1 MTTTLSEKKI
11 FVAKIIATIA
21 ATFVSLA
28 CGTNYVYSA
37 WGPQFAD
44 KLRFS
49 TTEQNLI
56 GTSANLGMY
65 SLGIP
70 IGIFVDAKGARA
82 TVLYGGILLGV
93 GYSMLYNAYLTVSG
107 YFPLLCLY
115 SFFTG
120 VGGCASFAAAVKISI
135 LNWPS
140 CKGTATAFPVAAFG
154 LSAFFFSFF
163 GRLYV
168 GEDTSGFLLLLAVG
182 TTGLVFSGFF
192 FVRVIDQPKVRVGA
206 RKNLDIDQIHASSPN
221 DSEQDLTYLN
231 EDVEASDAVTVEST
245 PLILNHLPVTPEDRD
260 EVPSKDHFEPV
271 PTRGLQLIFRVE
283 FWQLFTLMGLLAG
296 IALMTINNTGN
307 NVGALWRKWDKKTS
321 EKFIIQ
327 QETYQVSI
335 ISISSFLGRILSGI
349 GSDVLVK
356 VLKVS
361 RLWCLALASI
371 IYFVA
376 QLSAIFIQNP
386 NLLFLISAPT
396 GLAYGFLFGCIPSLV
411 SETFGIESLSQNY
424 GAMTFSPIFSGNLF
438 NLFYGAN
445 YDQHSALTPDGH
457 RVCFDGLLCYQ
468 KAYYLTTSASIIGL
482 VVSLWSISYSHQ
494 VRKNFRI

>member
-1 MTTTLSEKKI
+1 MTTNPSEKKI

-56 GTSANLGMY
+56 GISANLGMY
-65 SLGIP
+65 LLGIP

-82 TVLYGGILLGV
+82 TVLYGGVLLGI
-93 GYSMLYNAYLTVSG
+93 GYSMLYNAHKTGSG

-120 VGGCASFAAAVKISI
+120 VGGCASFAAAVKISV

-168 GEDTSGFLLLLAVG
+168 AEDTSGFLLLLAIG
-182 TTGLVFSGFF
+182 TSGLVFSGFF
-192 FVRVIDQPKVRVGA
+192 FVRVIDQPKVRVGT
-206 RKNLDIDQIHASSPN
+206 RKHLDIDQIHASGPN
-221 DSEQDLTYLN
+221 DSEQEQTYLS
-231 EDVEASDAVTVEST
+231 EDVEAGEAVTAESA
-245 PLILNHLPVTPEDRD
+245 PLILNHLSLTHEDRN
-260 EVPSKDHFEPV
+260 EISSQDHSELV
-271 PTRGLQLIFRVE
+271 PTRGFQLLFRLE
-283 FWQLFTLMGLLAG
+283 FWQLFALMGILAG

-327 QETYQVSI
+327 QETVQVSI
-335 ISISSFLGRILSGI
+335 ISICSFLGRIMSGI
-349 GSDVLVK
+349 GSDILVK

-371 IYFVA
+371 VYFVA
-376 QLSAIFIQNP
+376 QLCAIFIQNP
-386 NLLFLISAPT
+386 NFLFLISAPT

-411 SETFGIESLSQNY
+411 SETFGIDSLSQNY
-424 GAMTFSPIFSGNLF
+424 GAMTLSPIFSGNLF
-438 NLFYGAN
+438 NLFYGTT
-445 YDQHSALTPDGH
+445 YDHHSELTPDGH
-457 RVCFDGLLCYQ
+457 RVCLEGLSCYR
-468 KAYYLTTSASIIGL
+468 KAYYLTASASIIGL
-482 VVSLWSISYSHQ
+482 VVSLWSISYSHR
-494 VRKNFRI
+494 VRKNLGI

>member
-1 MTTTLSEKKI
+1 MTTTPSEKKI

-70 IGIFVDAKGARA
+70 IGIFVDAEGARA
-82 TVLYGGILLGV
+82 TVLYGGVLLGV
-93 GYSMLYNAYLTVSG
+93 GYSMLYNAYLTGSG

-120 VGGCASFAAAVKISI
+120 VGGCASFAAAVKISV

-168 GEDTSGFLLLLAVG
+168 GEDTSGFLLLLAIG
-182 TTGLVFSGFF
+182 TTGLVFFGFF
-192 FVRVIDQPKVRVGA
+192 FVRVIDQSKVRVCA
-206 RKNLDIDQIHASSPN
+206 RKHPDIDQIHVSGSN
-221 DSEQDLTYLN
+221 DSEQDRTYLN
-231 EDVEASDAVTVEST
+231 EGERSESSNGVGYSLSCGVEDVEASDAVTAEST
-245 PLILNHLPVTPEDRD
+245 PLMLNDLPATPENTN
-260 EVPSKDHFEPV
+260 EVSSKDHFEPV

-283 FWQLFTLMGLLAG
+283 FWQLFTLMGILAG
-296 IALMTINNTGN
+296 IALMTI
-307 NVGALWRKWDKKTS
+307 K
-321 EKFIIQ
+321 
-327 QETYQVSI
+327 
-335 ISISSFLGRILSGI
+335 
-349 GSDVLVK
+349 
-356 VLKVS
+356 
-361 RLWCLALASI
+361 
-371 IYFVA
+371 
-376 QLSAIFIQNP
+376 
-386 NLLFLISAPT
+386 
-396 GLAYGFLFGCIPSLV
+396 
-411 SETFGIESLSQNY
+411 
-424 GAMTFSPIFSGNLF
+424 
-438 NLFYGAN
+438 
-445 YDQHSALTPDGH
+445 
-457 RVCFDGLLCYQ
+457 
-468 KAYYLTTSASIIGL
+468 
-482 VVSLWSISYSHQ
+482 
-494 VRKNFRI
+494 